1 MADELDD
8 LVTELR
14 TSLASSEGLDPDQRT
29 HLEDLASRIDK
40 KIDRRKAADAASDDA
55 DEDEDE
61 DDGILDHVGD
71 AVDQFEV
78 EHPGLVTT
86 LNRIANAL
94 SAGGI

>member
-1 MADELDD
+1 MADELED

-14 TSLASSEGLDPDQRT
+14 STLAASDGLDEGQRA
-29 HLEDLASRIDK
+29 HLEDLAARIDRQV
-40 KIDRRKAADAASDDA
+40 DREKA
-55 DEDEDE
+55 EEE
-61 DDGILDHVGD
+61 DDDDNIVEHVGD

-78 EHPGLVTT
+78 EHPGLVQT